1 MNLWERLKSMQ
12 EKCLRVDDYMLD
24 KVLDRIKEIIGIN
37 KDDDYKILIDTDDN
51 NFIIE
56 YFNNID
62 AR

>member
-1 MNLWERLKSMQ
+1 
-12 EKCLRVDDYMLD
+12 MLD

-37 KDDDYKILIDTDDN
+37 KDDDYKILIDTDEN
-51 NFIIE
+51 NFIIQ

>member
-1 MNLWERLKSMQ
+1 
-12 EKCLRVDDYMLD
+12 MLD

-37 KDDDYKILIDTDDN
+37 KDDDDYKILIDTDDN
-51 NFIIE
+51 NFIIQ